1 MKKAIVAACA
11 ALSIGAHA
19 DTWTGQDKA
28 KHLGVSAAI
37 GAVTGTAI
45 EDKRWAFAAALLPG
59 IAKEVYDMRHPA
71 THTAS
76 WQDMAANAAGAAL
89 GVYLGGVVIRPH
101 FIGYQ
106 TEF

>member
-1 MKKAIVAACA
+1 MKKIMVAACA
-11 ALSIGAHA
+11 ALSIAAHA

-45 EDKRWAFAAALLPG
+45 EHKGWAFAAAMLPG
-59 IAKEVYDMRHPA
+59 IAKEAYDMKHPA

-76 WQDMAANAAGAAL
+76 WRDMAANAAGAAL

-101 FIGYQ
+101 FVGYQ